1 MIKWQ
6 RILSENNIIVGL
18 GAQRHLDAVRE
29 LAEVFKAD
37 EAIKDHKQFL
47 SELLRREQQISTAI
61 GKGVAVPHAH
71 VECIQRQRLAIG
83 ISTKGIDFNAVDG
96 QPVNI
101 VALLAT
107 PVKHHPQHMELLGA
121 LSRLMQQNNIRQA
134 LIEATETTQVVE
146 IISQKRQAS

>member
-18 GAQRHLDAVRE
+18 ASQRHLDAVRE

-83 ISTKGIDFNAVDG
+83 ISTKGVDFNAVDG
-96 QPVNI
+96 QPVYI

>member
-1 MIKWQ
+1 M
-6 RILSENNIIVGL
+6 
-18 GAQRHLDAVRE
+18 
-29 LAEVFKAD
+29 
-37 EAIKDHKQFL
+37 
-47 SELLRREQQISTAI
+47 RREQQISTAI